1 MPDISSASGD
11 FPPLKLSVCL
21 ATYNGALFLAEQL
34 TSIVDQLED
43 GDEVVLADDGST
55 DTTLA
60 VAAAFPR
67 FVRVV
72 ATERVGGVVRNFER
86 VLAAASGDAMVLC
99 DQDDVWLPGRVATLR
114 AALQRCD
121 LVVLNG
127 EVVDAHLARRG
138 QTVFESVGMKAG
150 FWVNFSKNSFIGCCM
165 AFRRSLRDRV
175 LPFPAGVPWHDWY
188 IGLVAEWIGR
198 VERIDEITLLYRRH
212 GGNFSP
218 TGEKSSN
225 TLWRKLAMRWAV
237 LRAVMIAVARRPAPA
252 ARHAAET
259 GR

>member
-1 MPDISSASGD
+1 MKI
-11 FPPLKLSVCL
+11 SVCL
-21 ATYNGALFLAEQL
+21 ATYNGCKFIVEQL
-34 TSIVDQLED
+34 ESVVCQLNP
-43 GDEVVLADDGST
+43 GDEVVVADDGSSDGT
-55 DTTLA
+55 
-60 VAAAFPR
+60 VAELAAFEPW
-67 FVRVV
+67 VRIISV
-72 ATERVGGVVRNFER
+72 ERVGGVVKNFEI
-86 VLAAASGDAMVLC
+86 VISAAVGDAIVLC
-99 DQDDVWLPGRVATLR
+99 DQDDIWLPGRINLIRR
-114 AALQRCD
+114 ALAEND

-127 EVVDAHLARRG
+127 QVVDANAVSRG
-138 QTVFESVGMKAG
+138 VTIFESVDMRAG
-150 FWVNFSKNSFIGCCM
+150 FLANLAKNSFIGCCM

>member
-1 MPDISSASGD
+1 MKI
-11 FPPLKLSVCL
+11 SVCL
-21 ATYNGALFLAEQL
+21 ATYNGCKFIVEQL
-34 TSIVDQLED
+34 ESVVCQLNP
-43 GDEVVLADDGST
+43 GDEVVVADDGSSDGT
-55 DTTLA
+55 
-60 VAAAFPR
+60 VAELAAFEPW
-67 FVRVV
+67 VRIISV
-72 ATERVGGVVRNFER
+72 ERVGGVVKNFER
-86 VLAAASGDAMVLC
+86 VISAAVGDAIVLC
-99 DQDDVWLPGRVATLR
+99 DQDDIWLPGRINLIRR
-114 AALQRCD
+114 ALAEND

-127 EVVDAHLARRG
+127 QVVDANAVSRG
-138 QTVFESVGMKAG
+138 VTIFESVDMRAG
-150 FWVNFSKNSFIGCCM
+150 FLANLAKNSFIGCCM

>member
-1 MPDISSASGD
+1 MPKNYSVHGKSS
-11 FPPLKLSVCL
+11 LTISVCL
-21 ATYNGALFLAEQL
+21 ATYNGARFLTEQL
-34 TSIVDQLED
+34 SSIVEQLQE

-86 VLAAASGDAMVLC
+86 VLAAASGDAIVLC
-99 DQDDVWLPGRVATLR
+99 DQDDVWLPGRVEKMR
-114 AALQRCD
+114 NALQSCD
-121 LVVLNG
+121 LVILNG
-127 EVVDAHLARRG
+127 EVVDTELIRRG
-138 QTVFESVGMKAG
+138 QTVFDSVGMKSG
-150 FWVNFSKNSFIGCCM
+150 FFANLAKNSFIGCCM
-165 AFRRSLRDRV
+165 AFRRSLRDRI
-175 LPFPAGVPWHDWY
+175 LPFPSGVPWHDWY

-198 VERIDEITLLYRRH
+198 VERIDDITLLYRRH

-218 TGEKSSN
+218 TGEKSRN

-237 LRAVMIAVARRPAPA
+237 LRAVVIAVARRPTPDV
-252 ARHAAET
+252 RHAADA
-259 GR
+259 GQ